1 MDDPGLHWRKV
12 WMTKAPDQV
21 SWFETEPAT

>member
-12 WMTKAPDQV
+12 WMTKTPDQV